1 LWLWI
6 VDRRFFSAATKL
18 EFQLN
23 GSWMGKIALKSRDMI
38 QSNWGKMNCC
48 GQPETTKSTTITDKI
63 MI

>member
-1 LWLWI
+1 
-6 VDRRFFSAATKL
+6 
-18 EFQLN
+18 
-23 GSWMGKIALKSRDMI
+23 MGKIALKSRDMI